1 MHLGYSKG
9 EGNLPSRHLLVLDAD
24 PAVHQALE
32 GLLRRDDR
40 AVEAAYDSNQ
50 AMDLLRRLPCE
61 VVVAGQEPNGRGDG
75 GALLRQVRTVRPEA
89 RVILTG
95 DLDPA
100 RALAAVRHRAYSYF
114 HKPFPPGQVAEM
126 VQQALNASAWRDDL
140 RVISGRPDWCTV
152 DIRSKLE
159 AAERATQL
167 VREMTADV
175 ASAAR
180 EDIASAF
187 RELLINGI
195 EHGALSD
202 PHKRVRASLIRTAR
216 SVVVEIEDPGRGFSL
231 EHLSHAAI
239 TNPEDSPIRHV
250 EVRAKQGNRPGGF
263 GILMARN
270 MVDELVYNEK
280 RNAVLFVKYLK

>member
-1 MHLGYSKG
+1 MPPRL
-9 EGNLPSRHLLVLDAD
+9 LLVLDAD

-32 GLLRRDDR
+32 GLLRREDR
-40 AVEAAYDSNQ
+40 AIEDAYDSAQ

-61 VVVAGQEPNGRGDG
+61 VVVAGAEPNGGGDG
-75 GALLRQVRTVRPEA
+75 RALLRQVRTLRPEA

-95 DLDPA
+95 DADPA
-100 RALAAVRHRAYSYF
+100 RALAAIRGRAYCYF
-114 HKPFPPGQVAEM
+114 HKPFPPGLIADM

-140 RVISGRPDWCTV
+140 RVISARPEWCTLDV
-152 DIRSKLE
+152 RSKLE

-175 ASAAR
+175 PAGVR

-280 RNAVLFVKYLK
+280 RNAVLFVNYLK